1 MLDTMQKKKCNIII
15 TQIITLYSILL
26 LLFGYSAECGTE
38 ELQGKP
44 VSEWISQL
52 RSDNRGLQLR
62 AARAL
67 SEAPTELRPA
77 IIPQIIPLLKSEREN
92 DRFAAAQILGEYGS
106 SARIAAPEL
115 LPLLKGT
122 QYERN
127 RAAAAKAL
135 GQILKDAKPS
145 EEVNKV
151 AEALASKFNEDY
163 DPYSD
168 VRREAVRAIGMIGPA
183 AKCVIPKLTRALTDF
198 KKYSNEHQMVRQQAA
213 WNCGQMGPLA
223 VEHMDRL
230 ISMLHTEGHELPEI
244 VEAIGK
250 IGAINDNV
258 VPNIIDKMEGTT
270 YRLIDF
276 HIAALKALQKFGSKS
291 KLAMPYITRVL
302 QESGTAHTGQLSL
315 KWRIEAVK
323 LMASIGPEAKEALPL
338 LEKLNEAKILCTSKE

>member
-1 MLDTMQKKKCNIII
+1 MYN
-15 TQIITLYSILL
+15 
-26 LLFGYSAECGTE
+26 AECSTE
-38 ELQGKP
+38 ELQGKS

-52 RSDNRGLQLR
+52 RSDNRGLQVR
-62 AARAL
+62 AGRTLA
-67 SEAPTELRPA
+67 EAPVELRPA
-77 IIPQIIPLLKSEREN
+77 IIPQIMPLLKSEREN
-92 DRFAAAQILGEYGS
+92 DRFVAAQILGEYGP
-106 SARIAAPEL
+106 SARIAVPDL

-135 GQILKDAKPS
+135 GQILKDAEPS

-198 KKYSNEHQMVRQQAA
+198 KKYSKEHQMVRQQAA
-213 WNCGQMGPLA
+213 WSCGQMGSLA
-223 VEHMDRL
+223 AEHMDRL
-230 ISMLHTEGHELPEI
+230 ISMLHTEGDELPEI

-250 IGAINDNV
+250 IGAINNNV

-270 YRLIDF
+270 YRWMDF
-276 HIAALKALQKFGSKS
+276 QIAALKALQKFASKS
-291 KLAMPYITRVL
+291 KLAVPYIIRIL
-302 QESGTAHTGQLSL
+302 QERGTEHTGRFSL
-315 KWRIEAVK
+315 NWRIEAVK
-323 LMASIGPEAKEALPL
+323 LLASIGSEAKEALPL
-338 LEKLNEAKILCTSKE
+338 LEKLKDARIPGASQEDTEKFKSEVLNAIKVISQNK